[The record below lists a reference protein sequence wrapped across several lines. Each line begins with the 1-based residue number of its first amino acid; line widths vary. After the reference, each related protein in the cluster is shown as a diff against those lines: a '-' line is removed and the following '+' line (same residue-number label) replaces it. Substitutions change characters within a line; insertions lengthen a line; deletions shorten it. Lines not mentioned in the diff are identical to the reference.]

1 MGFFSNLLKGEARKV
16 VSNMV
21 GKAVDGFVENK
32 EVNKVV
38 PINRDLQA
46 SGEKGLRARFEQ
58 VVAADFS
65 SYELRKDIPASE
77 AGAVGY
83 TYGLYKGGMPC
94 ALINVISDRNLYKK
108 PEYVKAKQASVSRGV
123 PHMNFFS
130 HMPNE
135 MGYIS
140 NRLKEN
146 GLS

>member
-1 MGFFSNLLKGEARKV
+1 MGFFTSLLKGEAKKV

-65 SYELRKDIPASE
+65 SYELRKDITTFYLF
-77 AGAVGY
+77 V
-83 TYGLYKGGMPC
+83 LYS
-94 ALINVISDRNLYKK
+94 IS
-108 PEYVKAKQASVSRGV
+108 
-123 PHMNFFS
+123 
-130 HMPNE
+130 
-135 MGYIS
+135 
-140 NRLKEN
+140 
-146 GLS
+146 